1 MFSVYTVCFFG
12 HRVIADFQS
21 AESAVE
27 RIIAEVIDK
36 HEFVEFLVGREGDFD
51 QIVTSTVIRYKKN
64 HNAGNCSLTWVMPY
78 MKADYTHNQESYDN
92 YYDCVEVCEQSAQ
105 AHPKAAIQI
114 RNRAMIDRSDRC
126 VFYVTKKSGSAYQ
139 SLKYAKRAAQK
150 LLTLPKQKTN
160 LKTPAKLN
168 FCRGFSCDVYE

>member
-78 MKADYTHNQESYDN
+78 IKADYLRNQENYDS
-92 YYDCVEVCEQSAQ
+92 YYDSVELCEQSVQ
-105 AHPKAAIQI
+105 AHLKAAIQI
-114 RNRAMIDRSDRC
+114 HNKAMIDRSD
-126 VFYVTKKSGSAYQ
+126 
-139 SLKYAKRAAQK
+139 L
-150 LLTLPKQKTN
+150 
-160 LKTPAKLN
+160 
-168 FCRGFSCDVYE
+168 